1 MNYRRSGIRGPVH
14 EGAFCLIRIIQT
26 GFGLH
31 LHFLSNG
38 YMGLRS
44 WPKLRVSEFLAMD
57 QAFSRRHVIVFD
69 ALTPHGISVVFVVA
83 LIWAK
88 EGRDNKIVEKTT

>member
-1 MNYRRSGIRGPVH
+1 
-14 EGAFCLIRIIQT
+14 
-26 GFGLH
+26 
-31 LHFLSNG
+31 
-38 YMGLRS
+38 
-44 WPKLRVSEFLAMD
+44 MD